1 MLDHSEHVNV
11 RPPSAA
17 AVAQLV
23 HLAEDAIISVNEQQ
37 RIVIFNLGA
46 ERTFGY
52 SADEILGHRLETL
65 LPERFARHHEEHMR
79 EFAACPGGARRMG
92 ERRIVCGLRKNGTE
106 FPAEITISKF
116 IEDGQFYFNA
126 IVRDISERVRAENE
140 IRSLNRDLE
149 ARVRARTEELEE
161 VNRQLARKNEE
172 NETFVYTVSH
182 DLRSPLVNL
191 EGFSRELAHN
201 YEELRAILQDAAI
214 PVGVRDKVERTLGES
229 ATESLSFIHAAVC
242 RLSGIINALLR
253 LSRAGRVQYEPRM
266 TKLGPTL
273 GRVILSLRGTA
284 DQKGATIT
292 AGELPEAW
300 TDPVACEQ
308 VFANLIGNALN
319 YLDPSRPGRIE
330 IGTFASEP
338 DEIGVFIRDNG
349 VGIPVSHQPELF
361 RAFHRL
367 HEHLAPGEGMGLL
380 IVRRLLDRLRGRI
393 WFHSEEGIGTTFY
406 WTLPAGDRE
415 NLAWPESS

>member
-1 MLDHSEHVNV
+1 MSNRPEHVDV

-23 HLAEDAIISVNEQQ
+23 HLAEDAIISVDAHH

-46 ERTFGY
+46 ERVFGY
-52 SADEILGHRLETL
+52 RAEEILGHRLESL
-65 LPERFARHHEEHMR
+65 LPARFAQCHEEHMR
-79 EFAACPGGARRMG
+79 DFAACPGGARRMG
-92 ERRIVCGLRKNGTE
+92 ERRVVRGLRKDGTE

-126 IVRDISERVRAENE
+126 IVRDVSERVCAEEE
-140 IRSLNRDLE
+140 ILSLNRELE
-149 ARVRARTEELEE
+149 ARVQARTAELEE

-191 EGFSRELAHN
+191 EGFSRELAHS
-201 YEELRAILQDAAI
+201 YEELQAILQDAAI
-214 PVGVRDKVERTLGES
+214 PIGVREKVERILGES
-229 ATESLSFIHAAVC
+229 TTESLSFIHAAVS

-253 LSRAGRVQYEPRM
+253 LSRAGRVQYEPRL
-266 TKLGPTL
+266 TPLGPTVA
-273 GRVILSLRGTA
+273 RVILSLRNTA
-284 DQKGATIT
+284 HHKGATIT
-292 AGELPEAW
+292 VGELPTAW

-319 YLDPSRPGRIE
+319 YLDLARPGRITVESCAAEPGE
-330 IGTFASEP
+330 IG
-338 DEIGVFIRDNG
+338 IRIQDNG
-349 VGIPVSHQPELF
+349 VGIPASHQPELF

-380 IVRRLLDRLRGRI
+380 IVRRILDRLRGRI

-406 WTLPAGDRE
+406 LTLPAGDRE
-415 NLAWPESS
+415 NLTWPESS